1 MKRHPALQ
9 PLSHDHHHGLVMAL
23 RLKKGGPA
31 SPNDNWPSDR
41 AQQIESLLLFAKN
54 ELLPHFAIEEQ
65 HLLGCTEGC
74 EALEARLK
82 ADHSDLRRMLTELE
96 RVPPEEATALL
107 QALGAK
113 LEAHI
118 RFEER
123 EYFPRLQELLGDEGL
138 SRLAALLAK

>member
-9 PLSHDHHHGLVMAL
+9 PLSNDHHHGLVMAL
-23 RLKKGGPA
+23 RFKKGGPA

-41 AQQIESLLLFAKN
+41 AQQIESPLAFARN
-54 ELLPHFAIEEQ
+54 ELLPHFEIEET
-65 HLLGCTEGC
+65 HLLGCVHGC
-74 EALEARLK
+74 EELEARLK
-82 ADHSDLRRMLTELE
+82 SEHAELRQMLSELTVVPAERATE
-96 RVPPEEATALL
+96 LL

-123 EYFPRLQELLGDEGL
+123 EYFPRLQELLGEEGMA
-138 SRLAALLAK
+138 RLAAILAR

>member
-1 MKRHPALQ
+1 MKRHPALI

-31 SPNDNWPSDR
+31 SPNDNWPTDR
-41 AQQIESLLLFAKN
+41 AQQVESLLVFANN
-54 ELLPHFAIEEQ
+54 ELLPHFEIEEQ

-74 EALEARLK
+74 EELEDRLK
-82 ADHSDLRRMLTELE
+82 ADHAAIRQMLAELETMPPDETTEL
-96 RVPPEEATALL
+96 L
-107 QALGAK
+107 QGLGAK

-138 SRLAALLAK
+138 TQLAARLAR